1 MGDISI
7 IARRLSDG
15 HVQYGWSG
23 NGGYFKARGQML
35 LDYYTDPEVVEYLFG
50 LGQLRS
56 LWEPGSENISGRVF
70 KTVRT
75 GTPHNLGTTERE
87 IFSKI
92 MFIDYGYFY
101 DLDSKW
107 YYIVPGP
114 LRIKMPLAL
123 VAHNLD
129 ERGYEFKFIDEVV
142 IAVEKHLLGKR
153 YQEDR
158 AYRAYLE
165 DNNITAETMQ
175 DLYGLLDGEMVGW
188 DVLRDIRSQHRA
200 ILQYFEDWILVRAD
214 GEDKEIAEIVLQ
226 KAETP
231 RIETIYW

>member
-1 MGDISI
+1 M
-7 IARRLSDG
+7 
-15 HVQYGWSG
+15 
-23 NGGYFKARGQML
+23 
-35 LDYYTDPEVVEYLFG
+35 FG

-56 LWEPGSENISGRVF
+56 LWEPGSENASGRVF
-70 KTVRT
+70 KTECT

-87 IFSKI
+87 MFSKI

-142 IAVEKHLLGKR
+142 TAVGRHLLGKR
-153 YQEDR
+153 YQEDWV
-158 AYRAYLE
+158 YRAYLE
-165 DNNITAETMQ
+165 NNIITAETMQ
-175 DLYGLLDGEMVGW
+175 DLYDRLDGEMTGW
-188 DVLRDIRSQHRA
+188 EVMSDIWSHHRA
-200 ILQYFEDWILVRAD
+200 ILQYFDDWVLVRAD
-214 GEDKEIAEIVLQ
+214 SEGKEIHEIILQ

-231 RIETIYW
+231 RVETIYW